1 MLSGLR
7 QTGPVIDDQDESA
20 PKKPH
25 RRAGDADV
33 LALAESLL
41 LTIQNTFNRG
51 DLEVFKTVVESYPD
65 VGRDGAG
72 DVVASLIGLLDD
84 FLDQETCDRM
94 AIAVHMRAWRFM
106 VSRKP
111 DKAER
116 TRILK
121 GLSDVRDV
129 YATAGAA

>member
-1 MLSGLR
+1 VSDE
-7 QTGPVIDDQDESA
+7 DDS

-33 LALAESLL
+33 LALAEGLL
-41 LTIQNTFNRG
+41 MSMRRTFDRG
-51 DLEVFKTVVESYPD
+51 DVEVLKQVAESYPD

-72 DVVASLIGLLDD
+72 EVTASLCALLQD
-84 FLDQETCDRM
+84 FLDAEVYDRE
-94 AIAVHMRAWRFM
+94 AIAVHVRAWRFM

-116 TRILK
+116 ARILR
-121 GLSDVRDV
+121 GLHEVREL
-129 YATAGAA
+129 YQAA

>member
-1 MLSGLR
+1 M
-7 QTGPVIDDQDESA
+7 TEEKDEDA

-33 LALAESLL
+33 LALAEGLFAAL
-41 LTIQNTFNRG
+41 GKTYDRG
-51 DLEVFKTVVESYPD
+51 DLEVLQTVAESYPD

-72 DVVASLIGLLDD
+72 DVVESLRGLIDD
-84 FLDQETCDRM
+84 FIAARAYDRE

-106 VSRKP
+106 VSRRP

-116 TRILK
+116 SRILA
-121 GLSDVRDV
+121 GLRHVREL
-129 YATAGAA
+129 YAAA